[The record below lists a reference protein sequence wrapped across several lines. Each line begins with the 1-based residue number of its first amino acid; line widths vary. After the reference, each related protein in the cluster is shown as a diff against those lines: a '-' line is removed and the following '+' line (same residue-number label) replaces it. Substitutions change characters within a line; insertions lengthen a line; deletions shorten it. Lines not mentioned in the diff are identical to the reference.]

1 MDRGVGKDPGR
12 GTTGLIRPL
21 VLTTLISAVALA
33 VIVLT
38 QEPAGA
44 SVVLAIGA
52 ASLTV
57 AAVASLVL
65 LRLAPV
71 GRSARARWS
80 RLRALR
86 RGVEIG
92 AIVGLIAL
100 LRVIDGLTPLTALF
114 VVLSFAVAEYVLSSG
129 ATASR

>member
-1 MDRGVGKDPGR
+1 MAAREPDDPAA
-12 GTTGLIRPL
+12 
-21 VLTTLISAVALA
+21 LTAVVVATA
-33 VIVLT
+33 VC
-38 QEPAGA
+38 A
-44 SVVLAIGA
+44 
-52 ASLTV
+52 